1 MANARVYSK
10 ALSADQ
16 VRELYEYD
24 APRFGHRQNLVS
36 LHKGNLGVGVAHP
49 TSRFEVAGADGIQEY
64 PPKAM
69 TGFDTY
75 MEGHGVFRASQ
86 SIPYPLANYTAWKVF
101 DKSLAYGAHFLDSY
115 SSTADYIY
123 DGAGTRSDGLGGIA
137 GDWVMLEMPYA
148 INLKSFAIAPASI
161 ARAPEDFVI
170 LGSNDGTLW
179 TQLINYTGLGSSDWP
194 YSGGQYILKHFD
206 VPSTKHYY
214 KYFAIVVTRT
224 ESNDYLQIDA
234 MVYYGTP
241 APSGLED
248 GHLTL
253 GKALTL
259 PRVSGHPAG
268 AETPRAESLIVHYDT
283 TVDSVVSGSTA
294 VDSSGSGNHGTLV
307 GAVYSSLDRAL
318 TFDGTNDYIEG
329 TLNNPAGAW
338 VHTVSCWYKADTPD
352 NGVVWAIGSNSTNK
366 QIAVNN
372 VNGDLYYHIYG
383 CNSTPQVAVNLSD
396 GVWHHLV
403 AVFKNSETTA
413 TNGVITGRT
422 FYMDGVEVPLVAS
435 NNQVALNLNANSTL
449 RLANQYNA
457 EYQQGFISNFKI
469 WSDVALTAGEVAM
482 EYALGRTGKAINVTD
497 TAVCIG
503 GTTPTAQLDVR
514 GSIVAAGSI
523 QFTNPRFFAHSYNGT
538 TSFSGGDTLVYNLTE
553 YNIGSCYSTS
563 TGYFTAPVN
572 GVYHFTVAI
581 YSFTALE
588 YAWKMIQTAGSIS
601 MNNMHV
607 SRNNSGGDD
616 LLLTSIDSNRVISSS
631 LMVYLRIGEQFGW
644 GSRSGSGSFYKAH
657 GHFSG
662 HLISRV

>member
-1 MANARVYSK
+1 
-10 ALSADQ
+10 
-16 VRELYEYD
+16 
-24 APRFGHRQNLVS
+24 
-36 LHKGNLGVGVAHP
+36 
-49 TSRFEVAGADGIQEY
+49 
-64 PPKAM
+64 
-69 TGFDTY
+69 
-75 MEGHGVFRASQ
+75 
-86 SIPYPLANYTAWKVF
+86 
-101 DKSLAYGAHFLDSY
+101 
-115 SSTADYIY
+115 
-123 DGAGTRSDGLGGIA
+123 
-137 GDWVMLEMPYA
+137 
-148 INLKSFAIAPASI
+148 
-161 ARAPEDFVI
+161 
-170 LGSNDGTLW
+170 
-179 TQLINYTGLGSSDWP
+179 
-194 YSGGQYILKHFD
+194 
-206 VPSTKHYY
+206 
-214 KYFAIVVTRT
+214 
-224 ESNDYLQIDA
+224 
-234 MVYYGTP
+234 
-241 APSGLED
+241 
-248 GHLTL
+248 
-253 GKALTL
+253 
-259 PRVSGHPAG
+259 
-268 AETPRAESLIVHYDT
+268 
-283 TVDSVVSGSTA
+283 
-294 VDSSGSGNHGTLV
+294 
-307 GAVYSSLDRAL
+307 VYSSLDRAL

-523 QFTNPRFFAHSYNGT
+523 QFTNPRFFAYSYNGN

-607 SRNNSGGDD
+607 SRNNGTGDD
-616 LLLTSIDSNRVISSS
+616 LLLTSVDANRVISSS
-631 LMVYLRIGEQFGW
+631 IIVYLRIGEQFGW